1 MDWIDDGR
9 HSQAGG
15 QDAAGTGQAAKGRIG
30 AWDKANLVS
39 DGPLEKK
46 WVNWVK
52 LSVGRA
58 EIQQFTGRGRYVSHN
73 CQKRTSHRHR
83 RRFKTSLLY
92 YCTAIH
98 PSLEFQSQ
106 KIYLRGFHFIWDLY
120 QKLNTYPFSGASGR
134 LSGFGCCALEGF
146 GASAAHPLGYWDT
159 SIKNV
164 LSLSPPL
171 VTMSSIPV
179 KYLFSHIARSYL
191 SPEFSQHRRAFF
203 ILSEVKT
210 NDKLII

>member
-1 MDWIDDGR
+1 MNKSGFWSISVNFFREETFHQLPPAALLHDRQVDWIDDGG

-15 QDAAGTGQAAKGRIG
+15 QDTTGTGQAAKGRIG
-30 AWDKANLVS
+30 AWDKANLVR

-73 CQKRTSHRHR
+73 CQKRASHRHR

-98 PSLEFQSQ
+98 PSLEFQS
-106 KIYLRGFHFIWDLY
+106 KRNYLRGFHFIWDLH
-120 QKLNTYPFSGASGR
+120 TYIR
-134 LSGFGCCALEGF
+134 
-146 GASAAHPLGYWDT
+146 
-159 SIKNV
+159 N
-164 LSLSPPL
+164 
-171 VTMSSIPV
+171 
-179 KYLFSHIARSYL
+179 
-191 SPEFSQHRRAFF
+191 
-203 ILSEVKT
+203 
-210 NDKLII
+210 